1 MSSWL
6 RSVLFQESLS
16 VSQQFIS
23 SRTGKMLMVKGID
36 ELHIDSEEGFM
47 VVKGNVRGERRKQ
60 KIILMR
66 KWA

>member
-6 RSVLFQESLS
+6 GSVLFQESLC